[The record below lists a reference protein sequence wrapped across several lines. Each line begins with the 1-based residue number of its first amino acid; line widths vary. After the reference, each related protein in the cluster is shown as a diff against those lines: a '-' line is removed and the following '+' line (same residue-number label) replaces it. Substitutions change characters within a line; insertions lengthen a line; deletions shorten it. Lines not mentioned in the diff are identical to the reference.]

1 MDLSKLNTGD
11 RVSAVSQA
19 VVIVAAFLPWVS
31 IFGISAIGV
40 EGDGVLTLI
49 LALGGL
55 ACVAVSSGLVGT
67 PKAVKPLRITNLVLA
82 LLTALIGLFD
92 MNGAAAIGLYLTLF
106 AGLAWVAGAPV
117 PADPT
122 ARVASARST
131 LADTSRAFPHA
142 GR

>member
-106 AGLAWVAGAPV
+106 AGLAWVAGAAMSLRCA
-117 PADPT
+117 PATVD
-122 ARVASARST
+122 A
-131 LADTSRAFPHA
+131 
-142 GR
+142 